1 MKASY
6 KSFTGLMSLLGL
18 ALAVSACEKSGGS
31 ESRQVR
37 FSAVSRAESAVGTRT
52 AYSGEF
58 TEVTEGSTTTKYERI
73 DWLGNESNT
82 PDHIR
87 IGMVKSANTPSQSFA
102 GSSEYFISEVNTV
115 GLQSVAKVEPVGEHG
130 LQWGDNEGLYRFMGV
145 YPSSGT
151 IDYDVSVD
159 PVVGTVTGM
168 SIPDRQNVDATR
180 METETSGTMTNVKY
194 LPNMS
199 NAWMLAD
206 VQGVREGAD
215 VELQFYPAFTAFE
228 FNILCSDASSSDP
241 VYIRSFTLSSASL
254 DICGSYGATLAVDG
268 GSSFTPPTEGNKSIM
283 VNFDDPVEVS
293 GSKSVTFTLFTLPR
307 DLNDLSISITASRVS
322 QLGTFTRTLALK
334 QGNNFIPFEARKKHR
349 IMAVSMP
356 SGDFR
361 LIFDFQ
367 VDEWREATNDPYS
380 YTSPSPGLIRSYDPT
395 YRRFDSSTTPFSDS
409 ERSPYPSVAPSTDA
423 DWANTAIQVS
433 YGYMN
438 RSGEVVPLDDAALA
452 TDVTGQYGGVYR
464 SAYSPIIELN
474 TKGDVSAALRLVLD
488 NPNFK
493 FIKYEF
499 DNGDY
504 VANHGISDTIEI
516 EGNST
521 YFSVVPAE
529 QFPVDVR
536 LYERLCTV
544 SLLSTAEGTFHV
556 MRFNRSGNLDNVN
569 YYRLPGESES
579 ELKFFYVAPADY
591 GTTGDLRAAA
601 GGHQD

>member
-1 MKASY
+1 MRTSY
-6 KSFTGLMSLLGL
+6 KSFAGLMSLLGL

-102 GSSEYFISEVNTV
+102 GSSEYVISEVNTV

-130 LQWGDNEGLYRFMGV
+130 LQWGDNEGPYRFMGV

-168 SIPDRQNVDATR
+168 SIPDRQNVDANR
-180 METETSGTMTNVKY
+180 METVTSGTMTNVKY
-194 LPNMS
+194 LPDMS
-199 NAWMLAD
+199 KAWMLAD
-206 VQGVREGAD
+206 RVGVSEGAD
-215 VELQFYPAFTAFE
+215 VVLQFYPAFTAFE

-268 GSSFTPPTEGNKSIM
+268 GSSFTPPTEGSKSIT

-307 DLNDLSISITASRVS
+307 DLNDLSISITASRAT

-349 IMAVSMP
+349 ILALSMP

-395 YRRFDSSTTPFSDS
+395 YRRFDSRTTPFSDS
-409 ERSPYPSVAPSTDA
+409 EKSTYPSDAPSNDA

-452 TDVTGQYGGVYR
+452 TDVTGRYGGVYR

-556 MRFNRSGNLDNVN
+556 MPFNRTGSLDNVN

>member
-1 MKASY
+1 
-6 KSFTGLMSLLGL
+6 MSLLGL
-18 ALAVSACEKSGGS
+18 ALAVSSCEKSGGS

-37 FSAVSRAESAVGTRT
+37 FSAVSRAESVVGTRT
-52 AYSGEF
+52 AYSG
-58 TEVTEGSTTTKYERI
+58 VITEGSDNRKFERI

-87 IGMVKSANTPSQSFA
+87 IGMVKSANTQNQTFA
-102 GSSEYFISEVNTV
+102 GSSEYVISVVNTTDN
-115 GLQSVAKVEPVGEHG
+115 GRKSVATVEPASAPG

-151 IDYDVSVD
+151 IAYDGSVN
-159 PVVGTVTGM
+159 PGVGTVSGM
-168 SIPDRQNVDATR
+168 SIPATQNVDATR
-180 METETSGTMTNVKY
+180 TETVTSETMTNVKY

-206 VQGVREGAD
+206 VQGVEEGAN

-228 FNILCSDASSSDP
+228 FNILCSDASSSDR

-254 DICGSYGATLAVDG
+254 DIWGSYSAALAVDG
-268 GSSFTPPTEGNKSIM
+268 GSVFTLPTAGTNKSVT
-283 VNFDDPVEVS
+283 VNFANPVEVS
-293 GSKSVTFTLFTLPR
+293 GTKSVTFTLFTLPR
-307 DLNDLSISITASRVS
+307 LLNDLSISITASRDT
-322 QLGTFTRTLALK
+322 QQGTFTRTLALK
-334 QGNNFIPFEARKKHR
+334 QDNAFIPFAAGMKHR
-349 IMAVSMP
+349 ILAVSMP

-361 LIFDFQ
+361 LIFDFR
-367 VDEWREATNDPYS
+367 VDEWREATDNPYS

-395 YRRFDSSTTPFSDS
+395 YRRFDSSTTPFSDT
-409 ERSPYPSVAPSTDA
+409 ERTPYPSAAPSPSSDA
-423 DWANTAIQVS
+423 EWANTAIQVS

-438 RSGEVVPLDDAALA
+438 KGGEVVPLDDAALA
-452 TDVTGQYGGVYR
+452 TDVSGNYKAYR

-474 TKGDVSAALRLVLD
+474 TQGDVSAALRLVLD
-488 NPNFK
+488 NPSFK

-499 DNGDY
+499 GNDGY
-504 VANHGISDTIEI
+504 VASHGISDTIEI

-529 QFPVDVR
+529 QFPVDAR

-556 MRFNRSGNLDNVN
+556 MPFNRSGSLDNVN

>member
-1 MKASY
+1 
-6 KSFTGLMSLLGL
+6 MSLLGL

-73 DWLGNESNT
+73 DWLGSESNT
-82 PDHIR
+82 PDRIK
-87 IGMVKSANTPSQSFA
+87 IGMVKSMDTQNQSFA
-102 GSSEYFISEVNTV
+102 SSVYVINEVNTADN
-115 GLQSVAKVEPVGEHG
+115 GLKSVATVEPDDANG

-206 VQGVREGAD
+206 RVGVSEGAD
-215 VELQFYPAFTAFE
+215 VVLQFYPAFTAFE

-452 TDVTGQYGGVYR
+452 TDVTGRYGGVYR